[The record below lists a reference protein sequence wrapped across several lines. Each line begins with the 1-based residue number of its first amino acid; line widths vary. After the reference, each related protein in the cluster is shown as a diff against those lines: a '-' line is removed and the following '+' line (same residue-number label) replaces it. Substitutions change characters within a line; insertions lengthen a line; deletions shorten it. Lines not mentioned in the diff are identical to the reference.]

1 MYLDYKKRN
10 RHVDI
15 EKLVRDCRPQLS
27 SRGLWPEPVDRQDS
41 RHPFPHTGFRSLVPE
56 NFPSRDLPGA
66 LRAGHPG
73 PVDKKAGR
81 RPFSILHPEPLNTG
95 SLGPE
100 SSLVPDP
107 RPGTRTRVSTA
118 GRFLTT
124 CLDYSVPVRIFRQ
137 PKNINYGKFN

>member
-15 EKLVRDCRPQLS
+15 EKLVRDCRPPLS
-27 SRGLWPEPVDRQDS
+27 LRGLWPEPVDRQDS

-73 PVDKKAGR
+73 PVEKRAGR
-81 RPFSILHPEPLNTG
+81 RPFSTPHPEPLNTG
-95 SLGPE
+95 SLVPE
-100 SSLVPDP
+100 SSL
-107 RPGTRTRVSTA
+107 A
-118 GRFLTT
+118 GGQGL
-124 CLDYSVPVRIFRQ
+124 YRQ
-137 PKNINYGKFN
+137 KTSHHLFGLLKSSLYIYGIETP